1 MADLSTFDSFRD
13 WLLGSLVT
21 AVIGL
26 IALVRKLDVGEISR
40 RLERLESQVEKLQER
55 YHDHRKQNQDHG
67 HNPDPDNSDD
77 KG

>member
-1 MADLSTFDSFRD
+1 MSDLSTFDSFRD

-40 RLERLESQVEKLQER
+40 RLERLESQIEKLQER
-55 YHDHRKQNQDHG
+55 YHDHRKHNNDH
-67 HNPDPDNSDD
+67 NPDNSDD